1 MLAELMLEHEP
12 VRLSDRSEEREEQL
26 IVILC

>member
-1 MLAELMLEHEP
+1 MLAELMLEHER